1 MTTLETTAVVADDR
15 RLVLQLPENVTPG
28 QHRVRVQ
35 IDPVEELSSVELAER
50 GIDEQQAADLRH
62 RLSTFAEDWDRPEA
76 GVYDEP

>member
-1 MTTLETTAVVADDR
+1 MTTLETTALVADDR